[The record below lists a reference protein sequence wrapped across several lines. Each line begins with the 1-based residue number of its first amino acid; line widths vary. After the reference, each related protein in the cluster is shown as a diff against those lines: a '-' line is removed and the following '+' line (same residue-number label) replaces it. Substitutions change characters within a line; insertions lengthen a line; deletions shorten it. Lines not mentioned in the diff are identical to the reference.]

1 MTWEELYPVV
11 KEQAHYA
18 VLRYEEPERRKDKCQ
33 ELLCQSFEK
42 YQRDVSAGKEIKK
55 QDYKCFVTMRAKSVD
70 VRSVCKKGYGGT
82 STIDVLGYYRR
93 RPNSP
98 TPIIEFAD
106 WMTITP
112 KSKEKVE
119 DNIVFN
125 IDYQD
130 WLAKLNSMQ
139 KRILNYLL
147 QGYKAS
153 KIAERLRT
161 SAKKIKDDIIEIR
174 RSFIRYFH
182 IQHKGLSFT

>member
-1 MTWEELYPVV
+1 MTWEQLYPIV
-11 KEQAHYA
+11 KEQAYYA

-33 ELLCQSFEK
+33 ELLCQSYALYKSYIERNK
-42 YQRDVSAGKEIKK
+42 PIKK
-55 QDYKCFVTMRAKSVD
+55 QDFKCFITQ
-70 VRSVCKKGYGGT
+70 RSKQLDIRSFVKKGGGGT
-82 STIDVLGYYRR
+82 STIDALGYYRR
-93 RPNSP
+93 RADSP
-98 TPIIEFAD
+98 TPVIEFAD

-139 KRILNYLL
+139 KRILEYLL

-161 SAKKIKDDIIEIR
+161 SAKKN
-174 RSFIRYFH
+174 
-182 IQHKGLSFT
+182 